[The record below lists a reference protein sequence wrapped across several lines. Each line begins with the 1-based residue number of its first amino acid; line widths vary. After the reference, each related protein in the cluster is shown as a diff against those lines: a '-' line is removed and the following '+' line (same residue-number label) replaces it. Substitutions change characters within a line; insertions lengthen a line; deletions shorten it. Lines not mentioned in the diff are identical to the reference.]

1 MVPPGRIAREPST
14 WATGAK
20 SLLTKSLLTKS
31 LLKEDLMVSRLNEP
45 DVVGE
50 FETAWADP
58 KHTRAIQPAIDIN
71 QVLRERYETDN
82 PLTFT
87 RAMLWDLEQRKAA
100 APGTY
105 IPFVVRAGTDRSWS
119 WPSSRQ
125 GGQILECCSQQR
137 LWLRREDYGLV
148 LERAHLDHK
157 RQVVTFT
164 GEPVLQ
170 DPDGQT
176 LRTSTMQPRFHV
188 EHGVGGTEETP
199 LNIWRIVHLT
209 DGQDQRLVELF
220 STIWESPCLPEFVE
234 IYIRRDLHIGLTRK

>member
-1 MVPPGRIAREPST
+1 M
-14 WATGAK
+14 ATQ
-20 SLLTKSLLTKS
+20 
-31 LLKEDLMVSRLNEP
+31 LNEP

-58 KHTRAIQPAIDIN
+58 KHTRAVQPAIDIN
-71 QVLRERYETDN
+71 RVLQERYETDK
-82 PLTFT
+82 PWTFT

-105 IPFVVRAGTDRSWS
+105 IPFVVRAGSARSWS
-119 WPSSRQ
+119 RPSSRE
-125 GGQILECCSQQR
+125 GVQILERYSEQR
-137 LWLRREDYGLV
+137 LWLRREQYGLV

-164 GEPVLQ
+164 GEPALR

-176 LRTSTMQPRFHV
+176 LHATTMQPRFHV
-188 EHGVGGTEETP
+188 EHGVGGTEEMP
-199 LNIWRIVHLT
+199 MNIWRIVHLT

-220 STIWESPCLPEFVE
+220 STIWESPWLPEFVE
-234 IYIRRDLHIGLTRK
+234 IYVRHDLHIGLARK